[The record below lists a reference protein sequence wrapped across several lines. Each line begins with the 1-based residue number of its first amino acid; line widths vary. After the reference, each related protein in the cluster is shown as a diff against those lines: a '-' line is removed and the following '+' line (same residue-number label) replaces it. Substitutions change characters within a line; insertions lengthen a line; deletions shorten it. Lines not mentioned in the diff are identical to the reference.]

1 MYVDNKPTIYI
12 LMGGISLTDTSL
24 LREKIDQSGYKMRYI
39 ASKLGIT
46 LQGFLNKINNK
57 TEFKAKEIQILY
69 NLLNLTESERE
80 RIFFAE

>member
-1 MYVDNKPTIYI
+1 M
-12 LMGGISLTDTSL
+12 TDTL
-24 LREKIDQSGYKMRYI
+24 LLQEKIEQSGYKKIYI
-39 ASKLGIT
+39 AARLGIT